1 MDLDLN
7 TTNEKPKSSKTSKYL
22 AVYKGDGDIF
32 EALKFLGEDSSLE
45 HRRKLAI
52 ANNVTT
58 SNSSAMN
65 DGLLELIK
73 AGDYDLSIIVPM
85 QDEIHDK
92 YKEKLDNMKYNF

>member
-7 TTNEKPKSSKTSKYL
+7 TTNEKSKSSKYL
-22 AVYKGDGDIF
+22 AAYKGDGDIF

-73 AGDYDLSIIVPM
+73 AGKLIKR
-85 QDEIHDK
+85 EIR
-92 YKEKLDNMKYNF
+92 